1 MTPFAPGGEDPTG
14 QSHPPHDLAAHI
26 PPGIFVG
33 TSLILWRN
41 GRFLYGIRRP
51 KVEGS
56 RSILELT
63 GIGGALEP
71 EDASLGAGALREVSE
86 EIGCPVQLLPSQ
98 ETLIVRGPG
107 AVEWVAL
114 DGEERPVAVVFRRY
128 RTPPHQPW
136 HERNQGE
143 ACLVV
148 FLAELQGEPQ
158 PVGELPA
165 LIWLSP
171 RSVIRAAQRDVP
183 LSELLRLGA
192 TLVEREPGSLPRDA
206 WARLTDSQEALVLAL
221 DEHAVDFYST
231 GTQYSIT
238 SSK

>member
-1 MTPFAPGGEDPTG
+1 MT

-63 GIGGALEP
+63 GIGGGLEP
-71 EDASLGAGALREVSE
+71 EDGSLSAGALREVGE
-86 EIGCPVQLLPSQ
+86 EIGFPVRLLPSQ
-98 ETLIVRGPG
+98 QTLIVRGPG
-107 AVEWVAL
+107 VVERVAL

-128 RTPPHQPW
+128 RTPPHLPW

-165 LIWLSP
+165 LIWLSS
-171 RSVIRAAQRDVP
+171 RQVIEAARRDVP
-183 LSELLRLGA
+183 LSELLRSGA
-192 TLVEREPGSLPRDA
+192 ALVEREPGCLPRDA
-206 WARLTDSQEALVLAL
+206 WARLTDSQEALVLGLGQSAL
-221 DEHAVDFYST
+221 AFYDAFTPNLSLVN
-231 GTQYSIT
+231 
-238 SSK
+238 